1 MENVTPPGPL
11 FAGEEGGAKPPE
23 ARSRLRDPDLLG
35 RRFPSKRFGPSLGA
49 FALLTVLL
57 ASASA
62 RGQVS
67 EPAPRP
73 DEQFDFMNFI
83 TQHGLHD
90 IKDESWNAYGQ
101 FTYITSWH
109 LPFSERYTNLNN
121 PPGVGNSLLPT
132 SERSWTGT
140 STLFLGL
147 RLWHGAEA
155 YFVPEVVAEQAFSG
169 LHGLGGA
176 IQNFELQKQ
185 GATSPIVYQSRA
197 YIQQTIGLGGGR
209 VVQDSNP
216 LQLGNVVDGRR
227 LVIRAGDFSVIDFF
241 DKNTFSGDLRES
253 FFNMAFL
260 TYAAYDFAADARGYS
275 LGAMAELY
283 YDDWS
288 ARIGRFAPPQD
299 PNGLPLTL
307 EIDKFYG
314 DQIEIEHDY
323 HVFGRAGAV
332 RVLGFHNRENMGKFR
347 DAIAAFQAAP
357 ATNNASNCG
366 SRLSYYPPGTTGP
379 VIAPDLC
386 HVRSPNDKVGIGI
399 NVEQHIT
406 DDIGVFFR
414 GMYSD
419 GQTEVYSFTSTDRS
433 ISLGATAKGSAWQR
447 PFDVAGAGFGVGWIS
462 QAHADYLRMGGIDGF
477 IGDGTIREAPESVID
492 VFYSVSVANAV
503 WLSADYQRVWNPA
516 FNADRGPVDIFGA
529 RVHAEY

>member
-1 MENVTPPGPL
+1 VENLITPG
-11 FAGEEGGAKPPE
+11 KP
-23 ARSRLRDPDLLG
+23 AVA
-35 RRFPSKRFGPSLGA
+35 PSKLAARGTGGEALDWRPVSTRLPAVGA
-49 FALLTVLL
+49 SAFLAVLL

-62 RGQVS
+62 SAQVS

-109 LPFSERYTNLNN
+109 LPFSAAYTNLNN

-140 STLFLGL
+140 STLFFGL

-197 YIQQTIGLGGGR
+197 YIQQTIGLGGAQ
-209 VVQDSNP
+209 VAQDSNP
-216 LQLGNVVDGRR
+216 LQLGSVVDGRR
-227 LVIRAGDFSVIDFF
+227 LVVRAGNFSVIDFF

-260 TYAAYDFAADARGYS
+260 TYAAYDFVADARGYS

-314 DQIEIEHDY
+314 DQVEIEHD
-323 HVFGRAGAV
+323 HQLFGRAGAI

-347 DAIAAFQAAP
+347 DAIAAFRADP
-357 ATNNASNCG
+357 AMNNASNCG
-366 SRLSYYPPGTTGP
+366 SRFNYYLPGTGP
-379 VIAPDLC
+379 DTAPDLC
-386 HVRSPNDKVGIGI
+386 FVRSPHDKVGIGI

-406 DDIGVFFR
+406 DDIGVFLR

-433 ISLGATAKGSAWQR
+433 ISVGATAKGPAWQR

-477 IGDGTIREAPESVID
+477 IGDGTIREAPESVFD